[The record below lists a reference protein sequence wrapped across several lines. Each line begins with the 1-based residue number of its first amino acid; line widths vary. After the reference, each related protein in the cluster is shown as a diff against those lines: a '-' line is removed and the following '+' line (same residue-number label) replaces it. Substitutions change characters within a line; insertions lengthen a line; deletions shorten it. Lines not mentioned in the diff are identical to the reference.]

1 MMQVPPQRTRM
12 STEPP
17 EPITPDA
24 NQHPQSASIPSA
36 SAPPQSTLDSFLRP
50 LALTQPAMAPLVE
63 LLVAQDTQLRVLTE
77 AVEKLVSAQREGNE
91 EMKMWRSMGA
101 NPDANAV
108 KQEVSVERTSV
119 SVGVQA
125 GEEESELSD
134 MSIDSDSKD
143 APSPVSPTSA
153 TAVAVTG
160 SAA

>member
-1 MMQVPPQRTRM
+1 M
-12 STEPP
+12 
-17 EPITPDA
+17 
-24 NQHPQSASIPSA
+24 
-36 SAPPQSTLDSFLRP
+36 
-50 LALTQPAMAPLVE
+50 
-63 LLVAQDTQLRVLTE
+63 
-77 AVEKLVSAQREGNE
+77 
-91 EMKMWRSMGA
+91 